1 MLKDLG
7 SSANIKQLATAVA
20 TAGALSGFDQWA
32 GLDSAAK
39 QANNPFA
46 QPGAADLMSWDTFNR
61 VTGHATLSAGIN
73 RTINGGSFGD
83 AFKDSLLANI
93 QGQVGKSVAGVIGD
107 NGNALGE
114 AGKTIAHGVTS
125 GAISEITGGKFAAG
139 AAGGAMS
146 ELASNWSLGAF
157 GGNEEYQVALNKV
170 LGGLAAAAVTG
181 DENQFD
187 TGADRAETVYRYN
200 AMAHTLAALK
210 ARDPE
215 RFAKLMEAKQE
226 QFKACGESAECKNA
240 AIASFSVL
248 GLPVL
253 SPELLLA
260 AGIGGSA
267 SSFQLWANGGDLSK
281 VDAGDAVFAAYL
293 SAATAGWGFW
303 STVGANG
310 AGGAYMSYLKGEDP
324 LVGGVASGV
333 GASIGYGVG
342 KVIETPLNG
351 IFNPNWKNYEW
362 IDLGLGISK
371 PLEASSIPS
380 IAGNASNS
388 WFSEVSSELTKKE
401 TGKVMDND
409 E

>member
-1 MLKDLG
+1 MLA
-7 SSANIKQLATAVA
+7 STNWVNFNNMFT
-20 TAGALSGFDQWA
+20 LSPC
-32 GLDSAAK
+32 AAK

-61 VTGHATLSAGIN
+61 VTGHATISAGIN
-73 RTINGGSFGD
+73 STINGGSFGD

-114 AGKTIAHGVTS
+114 AGKVVAHGVTS
-125 GAISEITGGKFAAG
+125 GAIAEITGGKFAAG

-146 ELASNWSLGAF
+146 EIASNWSLGAF

-226 QFKACGESAECKNA
+226 QFKACGESPECKNV
-240 AIASFSVL
+240 AIAGF
-248 GLPVL
+248 GLVGFPLL
-253 SPELLLA
+253 SSELLLA
-260 AGIGGSA
+260 AGIGGGASA
-267 SSFQLWANGGDLSK
+267 GFQLWANGGDFSK
-281 VDAGDAVFAAYL
+281 VDATEAVFAAYL
-293 SAATAGWGFW
+293 SAGTAGWGFW
-303 STVGANG
+303 STVSANG

-351 IFNPNWKNYEW
+351 AFNPNWKNYEW
-362 IDLGLGISK
+362 IDLGLGVSK
-371 PLEASSIPS
+371 QADISSIPS
-380 IAGNASNS
+380 SVGNALGSGT
-388 WFSEVSSELTKKE
+388 SEIGTDYVGEKLNTVESK
-401 TGKVMDND
+401 D
-409 E
+409 EK

>member
-1 MLKDLG
+1 
-7 SSANIKQLATAVA
+7 
-20 TAGALSGFDQWA
+20 
-32 GLDSAAK
+32 
-39 QANNPFA
+39 
-46 QPGAADLMSWDTFNR
+46 
-61 VTGHATLSAGIN
+61 
-73 RTINGGSFGD
+73 
-83 AFKDSLLANI
+83 
-93 QGQVGKSVAGVIGD
+93 
-107 NGNALGE
+107 
-114 AGKTIAHGVTS
+114 
-125 GAISEITGGKFAAG
+125 
-139 AAGGAMS
+139 
-146 ELASNWSLGAF
+146 
-157 GGNEEYQVALNKV
+157 
-170 LGGLAAAAVTG
+170 
-181 DENQFD
+181 
-187 TGADRAETVYRYN
+187 
-200 AMAHTLAALK
+200 MAHTLAALK

-240 AIASFSVL
+240 AIASFGVL

-267 SSFQLWANGGDLSK
+267 STGFQLWANGGDLSK

-351 IFNPNWKNYEW
+351 AFNPNWKNYEW

-371 PLEASSIPS
+371 QPRPDLTPSTVGNVANSIVSEFSSDMS
-380 IAGNASNS
+380 KNQSNAG
-388 WFSEVSSELTKKE
+388 VP
-401 TGKVMDND
+401 D
-409 E
+409 EK

>member
-1 MLKDLG
+1 
-7 SSANIKQLATAVA
+7 
-20 TAGALSGFDQWA
+20 
-32 GLDSAAK
+32 
-39 QANNPFA
+39 
-46 QPGAADLMSWDTFNR
+46 MSWDTFNR
-61 VTGHATLSAGIN
+61 VTGHATLGAGIN
-73 RTINGGSFGD
+73 STINGGSFGD

-114 AGKTIAHGVTS
+114 AGKVVAHGVTS
-125 GAISEITGGKFAAG
+125 GAIAEITGGKFAAG
-139 AAGGAMS
+139 AAGGVMS

-181 DENQFD
+181 DESDFD

-226 QFKACGESAECKNA
+226 QFKACGESPECKNA
-240 AIASFSVL
+240 AIAGFGLV
-248 GLPVL
+248 GLPLL
-253 SPELLLA
+253 SSELLLA
-260 AGIGGSA
+260 AGIGGGA
-267 SSFQLWANGGDLSK
+267 NTGFQLWANDGDFSK
-281 VDAGDAVFAAYL
+281 VDATEAVFAAYL
-293 SAATAGWGFW
+293 SAGTAGWGFW
-303 STVGANG
+303 STVAANG
-310 AGGAYMSYLKGEDP
+310 TGGAYMSYLKGEDP

-388 WFSEVSSELTKKE
+388 WFSEVSSEFTKKE
-401 TGKVMDND
+401 AEKVRND
-409 E
+409 SK